1 MAGCTKRVLLC
12 FRWKEAMDLK
22 STVYGCPMVGMIKYM
37 PEVCQVCRHDI
48 LCNTP
53 SGRRLFC

>member
-1 MAGCTKRVLLC
+1 
-12 FRWKEAMDLK
+12 MDLK